1 MHLKVITAYNHK
13 FYDIVNITQP
23 IFIKYCT
30 LKNYS
35 YRIEDLSRYNLSR
48 PPAWSKISIVLEEM
62 EKDLVDFYLWID
74 ADAVILNLDFD
85 PLTFVTETHDI
96 YMARDFNNLNS
107 GVMLLKHTDYTK
119 KFLQT
124 VWDMTEYIENSSWE
138 NEAIIEMYKANT
150 IDLQNH
156 LFELPAKI
164 FNAYEHASYGV
175 TKEENEVC
183 NDTFIFHAPALGINE
198 RKELIKKYVNKTFKT
213 N

>member
-1 MHLKVITAYNHK
+1 MHLKIITAYNHK
-13 FYDIVNITQP
+13 FYDIVNITHP

-35 YRIEDLSRYNLSR
+35 YRIQDLSRYNLSR

-62 EKDLVDFYLWID
+62 EQDPVDFYLWID

-96 YMARDFNNLNS
+96 YMTRDFNNLNS

-138 NEAIIEMYKANT
+138 NEAIIQMYKANT
-150 IDLQNH
+150 MDLQNH

-164 FNAYEHASYGV
+164 FNAYEHERYGV
-175 TKEENEVC
+175 TFPDNEIC
-183 NDTFIFHAPALGINE
+183 DETFIFHAPALGVNE
-198 RKELIKKYVNKTFKT
+198 REELIKKYVNKFYKT